1 MVIKTLDQ
9 GLDPDSLEMLDPDQQ
24 RACRYHGYLISEEP
38 LDVCVGSLN
47 QRVEGT
53 AVPLVALATG
63 QPCGQN
69 FNAYI

>member
-1 MVIKTLDQ
+1 
-9 GLDPDSLEMLDPDQQ
+9 
-24 RACRYHGYLISEEP
+24 
-38 LDVCVGSLN
+38 VCVGGLN

-63 QPCGQN
+63 QPRRQN